1 MHNGR
6 LHSIDFQVS
15 SKMAF
20 SWLGDS
26 MLKNYFRVAF
36 RNLQRNK
43 GFSAINIVGLAIGLA
58 TCLLIMAYVLDELS
72 YDRGNKDA
80 ARIYR
85 VDGDIKIGGNQF
97 VSASSPGPMGP
108 ILKQDWPEVEREVRF
123 RDYGGF
129 RVRKGSQDIVEE
141 KVIYAD
147 STLFSVFT
155 LPMIAGDPATALK
168 EPRTVVVTAT
178 IARKYFNSTD
188 IVGRTLVMNDN
199 TNYKITGVIKD
210 VPANTHFNFDFFV
223 SLSESDESRDPN
235 QWVNDN
241 FNTYLLLKKG
251 VDAKK
256 LEARFNDIVDKYIGP
271 LQGAIVH
278 SSMKEFVKSGN
289 YIRYSLMPL
298 TDIHLHSDKVA
309 ELGPNGSIEYVYIFG
324 AIAAFILLI
333 ACVNFMN
340 LSTARSS
347 NRATEVGIRKVL
359 GSLRSQLIFQFITE
373 SVVVSCIAMVL
384 ALGIAWLLLPYFNQL
399 AGKNIHPDLL
409 SRPWMIPALA
419 AMVILVGLLAGS
431 YPAFFLSAFRPVL
444 VLKGSIAAGFRTGW
458 LRNSLVVFQFGISIL
473 LIVGTMVI
481 YNQLSFIRNKKIG
494 FNREQVLVVQNCYAL
509 GDQAKAFKDN
519 VLGLAGVQGATMT
532 SFVPTANQY
541 NGETYFLN
549 SSMDQASDIN
559 VQSWPVDDQ
568 YIPVLGMEM
577 AKGRN
582 FSKEFLTDSQA
593 VVINEAAAR
602 LMGLP
607 DPVNHILYEMPHPAT
622 AKPNTWKIIGVVKD
636 FNFNSLR
643 EQVTPVV
650 LFPRA
655 DQGSMA
661 FRIHSHDVSGLVAE
675 VEARWKKMAPMQPFS
690 YSFMDNDFNALYKA
704 ENRMGA
710 ISICFSVLAIF
721 IACLGLFGLAAYA
734 AEQRTREIGV
744 RKVLGATVTNIV
756 TLLSKD
762 FLGLVA
768 ISAVIAFPLSWWFMH
783 RWLQGFAYRIS
794 IGWPVFGLAAL
805 LVTVIALVT
814 VSLQAIKAAIANPA
828 KSLKSE

>member
-1 MHNGR
+1 
-6 LHSIDFQVS
+6 
-15 SKMAF
+15 MAF
-20 SWLGDS
+20 SWLVGS

-85 VDGDIKIGGNQF
+85 VDGDIKIGGNKF
-97 VSASSPGPMGP
+97 VCASSPGPMGP
-108 ILKQDWPEVEREVRF
+108 TLKQDWPEVEQEVRF

-129 RVRKGSQDIVEE
+129 RVRKGAQDIVEE

-235 QWVNDN
+235 QWPNDN

-298 TDIHLHSDKVA
+298 TDIHLHSNKVA
-309 ELGPNGSIEYVYIFG
+309 ELGPNGDIEYVYIFG

-359 GSLRSQLIFQFITE
+359 GSLRSQLVFQFITE

-409 SRPWMIPALA
+409 SRPWMIPMLV
-419 AMVILVGLLAGS
+419 AMVIFVGLLAGS

-622 AKPNTWKIIGVVKD
+622 AKPNIWKIIGVVKD
-636 FNFNSLR
+636 FNFSSLR

-650 LFPRA
+650 LVPRA

-690 YSFMDNDFNALYKA
+690 YSFMDSDFNALYKA

-756 TLLSKD
+756 TLLSRD

-783 RWLQGFAYRIS
+783 QWLQGFAYRIS

>member
-1 MHNGR
+1 
-6 LHSIDFQVS
+6 
-15 SKMAF
+15 
-20 SWLGDS
+20 
-26 MLKNYFRVAF
+26 MLKNYFRVAV

-72 YDRGNKDA
+72 YDRFNQNAD
-80 ARIYR
+80 RIYR
-85 VDGDIKIGGNQF
+85 VDGDIKLGGNQF
-97 VSASSPGPMGP
+97 VCATSPGPMGP
-108 ILKQDWPEVEREVRF
+108 TLKQDWPEVEQEVRMQEH
-123 RDYGGF
+123 GWLG
-129 RVRKGSQDIVEE
+129 VRKGTQDIVEE
-141 KVIYAD
+141 KVVFAD

-155 LPMIAGDPATALK
+155 LPMIAGDPATALR
-168 EPRTVVVTAT
+168 EPHTMVVTET

-188 IVGRTLVMNDN
+188 IVGRTLIINDN
-199 TNYKITGVIKD
+199 ANYKITGVIKD
-210 VPANTHFNFDFFV
+210 VPANAHFNFDFFV

-235 QWVNDN
+235 QWTNDN
-241 FNTYLLLKKG
+241 FSTYLLLKKG
-251 VDAKK
+251 VDPKK
-256 LEARFNDIVDKYIGP
+256 LAARFDDIVDKYIGP

-278 SSMKEFVKSGN
+278 TSMKDFVKSGN

-309 ELGPNGSIEYVYIFG
+309 ELGPNGSIEYAYIFG
-324 AIAAFILLI
+324 AIAGFILLI

-359 GSLRSQLIFQFITE
+359 GSLRSQLILQFITE
-373 SVVVSCIAMVL
+373 SVIVSFIAMLL

-399 AGKNIHPDLL
+399 ASKNIHPDLL
-409 SRPWMIPALA
+409 TRPWLIPSLA
-419 AMVILVGLLAGS
+419 AMVIFVGLLAGS

-444 VLKGSIAAGFRTGW
+444 VLKGSITAGFRTGW

-481 YNQLSFIRNKKIG
+481 YSQLSFIRNKRIG
-494 FNREQVLVVQNCYAL
+494 FNRDQVLIVQNCYAL
-509 GDQAKAFKDN
+509 GGQAEAFKEN

-532 SFVPTANQY
+532 SYLPTANLY
-541 NGETYFLN
+541 DGESYFL
-549 SSMDQASDIN
+549 SPSMDERNHIN
-559 VQSWPVDDQ
+559 VQHWAVDDQ

-582 FSKEFLTDSQA
+582 FSKDFLTDSQA

-602 LMGLP
+602 LIGLP

-622 AKPNTWKIIGVVKD
+622 AKPNVWKIIGVVKD

-643 EQVTPVV
+643 EQVTPLV
-650 LFPRA
+650 LVPGRE
-655 DQGSMA
+655 QGSMA
-661 FRIHSHDVSGLVAE
+661 FRIHSHNVTGLVAE
-675 VEARWKKMAPMQPFS
+675 VEARWKKMAPMQAFS
-690 YSFMDNDFNALYKA
+690 YSFMDNDFNALYKS
-704 ENRMGA
+704 ENRMGG
-710 ISICFSVLAIF
+710 ISICCSVLAIF

-756 TLLSKD
+756 TLLSRD

-794 IGWPVFGLAAL
+794 IGWSVFALAAL
-805 LVTVIALVT
+805 MVTLIALLT
-814 VSLQAIKAAIANPA
+814 VSLQAIKAAMANPA
-828 KSLKSE
+828 RSLKAE

>member
-1 MHNGR
+1 
-6 LHSIDFQVS
+6 
-15 SKMAF
+15 MAF
-20 SWLGDS
+20 SWLAGS
-26 MLKNYFRVAF
+26 MLKNYFRVAI

-72 YDRGNKDA
+72 YDRFNQNAD
-80 ARIYR
+80 RIYR
-85 VDGDIKIGGNQF
+85 VDGNIKIGGNQF
-97 VSASSPGPMGP
+97 VCASSPGPMGP
-108 ILKQDWPEVEREVRF
+108 TLKQDWPEVEEEVRF

-147 STLFSVFT
+147 STLFNVFT
-155 LPMIAGDPATALK
+155 LPMIAGDPATALR
-168 EPRTVVVTAT
+168 EPRTAVVTET

-188 IVGRTLVMNDN
+188 IVGRSLVINDN

-210 VPANTHFNFDFFV
+210 VPSNAHFNFDFFV

-235 QWVNDN
+235 QWTNDN
-241 FNTYLLLKKG
+241 FNTYLLLKNG
-251 VDAKK
+251 ADPKK
-256 LEARFNDIVDKYIGP
+256 LAARFDNIVDKYIGP

-278 SSMKEFVKSGN
+278 SSMKDFIKSGN

-324 AIAAFILLI
+324 AIAGFILLI

-359 GSLRSQLIFQFITE
+359 GSLRSQLVLQFITE
-373 SVVVSCIAMVL
+373 SVVVSFIAMLL

-399 AGKNIHPDLL
+399 AGKNIHPDLFT
-409 SRPWMIPALA
+409 RPWLIPSLVG
-419 AMVILVGLLAGS
+419 MVVFVGLLAGS

-444 VLKGSIAAGFRTGW
+444 VLKGTIAAGFRTGW

-481 YNQLSFIRNKKIG
+481 YSQLSFIRNKRIG
-494 FNREQVLVVQNCYAL
+494 FNRDQVLVVQNCYAL
-509 GDQAKAFKDN
+509 GDQAKAFKEN

-532 SFVPTANQY
+532 SYLPTANIY
-541 NGETYFLN
+541 DGESYFT
-549 SSMDQASDIN
+549 SPSMGEASHIN
-559 VQSWPVDDQ
+559 VQNWAVDDQ

-602 LMGLP
+602 LIGLP
-607 DPVNHILYEMPHPAT
+607 DPVNHILYEMPHPST
-622 AKPNTWKIIGVVKD
+622 APVNTWKIIGVVKD

-643 EQVTPVV
+643 EQVTPLV
-650 LFPRA
+650 LVPRA

-661 FRIHSHDVSGLVAE
+661 FRIHSHNVTGLVAE

-704 ENRMGA
+704 ENRMGR

-794 IGWPVFGLAAL
+794 IGWQVFGLAAV
-805 LVTVIALVT
+805 LVGVIALLT
-814 VSLQAIKAAIANPA
+814 VSLQAVKAAIANPA
-828 KSLKSE
+828 RSLRSE